1 VDIAELLLSNSS
13 SQETLNFTAATSNVC
28 QSAPSP
34 AMSQHSSI
42 QADEPNLHQ
51 ASYKSEEELTIEF
64 REYLLYGNKKEAL
77 GRYKF

>member
-1 VDIAELLLSNSS
+1 
-13 SQETLNFTAATSNVC
+13 
-28 QSAPSP
+28 
-34 AMSQHSSI
+34 MSQHSSI